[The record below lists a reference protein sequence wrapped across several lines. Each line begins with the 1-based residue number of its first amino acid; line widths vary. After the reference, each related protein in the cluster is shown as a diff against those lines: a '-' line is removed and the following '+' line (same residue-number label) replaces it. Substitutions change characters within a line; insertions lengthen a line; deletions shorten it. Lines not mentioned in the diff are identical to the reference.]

1 MITIG
6 IFSLA
11 LLIGMP
17 IVMLLVLASVVF
29 LWEFNALI
37 LLDSLAVQAVSG
49 IEKNGFLAIPLYML
63 VGEIMHRGGITERLV
78 QVAGRMVGRLRG
90 GLAYVNLLTNAFAAA
105 ILGSATAQIAIMS
118 KSLVPTMTKRG
129 YDPHFSTGLTICAG
143 LLGPIIPPSMLM
155 IIYGVLAYQSV
166 ATLFIAGLIP
176 GLLIASVLA
185 LVIALHGKRLP
196 KEEASDLAPISKKQ
210 LLVDLL
216 PGTIPLTIITGVVT
230 GATTPTEAGAVAC
243 MIAFLLSAIV
253 YRSLKLSDIP
263 DMLLSVAL
271 ASAGVIAL
279 IGFATFFGW
288 VVSYEGLPDL
298 FAEWVGVTAT
308 SPFMFLL
315 LVSMVVFFLGMFLD
329 GIGVMIVL
337 VPILL
342 PVAERFNVD
351 PIHFGVVIAIAT
363 LTGLV
368 TPPVGPGL
376 FIAMQATGLSMW
388 PLFRASLPFLAAFFT
403 ALVAI
408 SALPILSTWLPRM
421 LGM

>member
-216 PGTIPLTIITGVVT
+216 PGTIPLTIIAGVVT

-243 MIAFLLSAIV
+243 MIAFLLSAII

-315 LVSMVVFFLGMFLD
+315 LVSLVVFFLGMFLD